1 MILVDLFQPNLFQ
14 TNPTPHDLMHTKNCK
29 DQAFHRSTNQY
40 KQSLGISCQLSRPNG
55 KPAPSKTKNNHA
67 SLIPSKIKQ
76 DLTNGPLG
84 NVQELLDTQIEGSIH
99 WVLLGIS

>member
-1 MILVDLFQPNLFQ
+1 MSL
-14 TNPTPHDLMHTKNCK
+14 
-29 DQAFHRSTNQY
+29 Y
-40 KQSLGISCQLSRPNG
+40 KY
-55 KPAPSKTKNNHA
+55 
-67 SLIPSKIKQ
+67 PSKIKQ